1 MSSEADYT
9 CYGTESKLR
18 TVLQTAN
25 VAAHRRLRQVLASF
39 APDVVHVRIF
49 LTQLSP
55 LILPLLRSMPA
66 VAHVVWYRPV
76 CPTGTK
82 LLPDGAACRV
92 RAGLVCRRTGC
103 VPTRDL
109 PAHLLQRVLI
119 RRWFGVFDAVLA
131 LSDDVRAELLS
142 DGLTDARVMG
152 NAVAEREQRPALV
165 DPPTVAFAGRLV
177 REKGVETL
185 VNAFATAVR
194 SVPTARLLI
203 AGAGP
208 KRVELERLAV
218 SLGIAD
224 RVTFLGHVDP
234 EQLERELGAVW
245 VQAVPSL
252 WREPWGNAAGE
263 ALMRGTAV
271 VASCTGGLAD
281 LVDHERT
288 GLHVPPG
295 DAAALA
301 AALVRLL
308 GDRNL
313 AETMGRAAREH
324 ALRELA
330 PQRYVDR
337 LLDVYASVAGRYDR
351 PAAEAR

>member
-1 MSSEADYT
+1 MPDRDEAA
-9 CYGTESKLR
+9 SR
-18 TVLQTAN
+18 W
-25 VAAHRRLRQVLASF
+25 RRVPGAS
-39 APDVVHVRIF
+39 
-49 LTQLSP
+49 
-55 LILPLLRSMPA
+55 
-66 VAHVVWYRPV
+66 
-76 CPTGTK
+76 
-82 LLPDGAACRV
+82 
-92 RAGLVCRRTGC
+92 RAGLPAHRVR
-103 VPTRDL
+103 PHRDL

-152 NAVAEREQRPALV
+152 NAVAEREQRPALA

-234 EQLERELGAVW
+234 QQLERELGAVW

-313 AETMGRAAREH
+313 AETMGRAARDH

-337 LLDVYASVAGRYDR
+337 LLDVYASVARRYDR